1 MMRSSMFCLVLE
13 LRSPYYKQ
21 TYNYA
26 MTDGPVEDVTMEHV
40 KPQDEQQRKLLN
52 TNLTHQPNSQER

>member
-1 MMRSSMFCLVLE
+1 MRSSMFCLVLE

-40 KPQDEQQRKLLN
+40 KPQDEQQRKL
-52 TNLTHQPNSQER
+52 